1 MRNPKRSDPMNH
13 PSSISFTNL
22 YSRLA
27 PGLIVLLIG
36 LHVVL
41 LGAGAFCAPSSLDP
55 KPTHHSHPA
64 ESLSLLCSW
73 ACHVAQITSGAGSI
87 TQWAAP
93 FLPLLIWSLKPTL
106 TFSQPSPRHIFS
118 PRAPPFVF

>member
-1 MRNPKRSDPMNH
+1 MKH
-13 PSSISFTNL
+13 PSLATFTNL

-27 PGLIVLLIG
+27 SGLIVLLIG

-55 KPTHHSHPA
+55 NPTHHSHPA

-73 ACHVAQITSGAGSI
+73 ACHVAQIASGAGSI

-93 FLPLLIWSLKPTL
+93 FLPLLLWSLKPTF
-106 TFSQPSPRHIFS
+106 TFSQSSPVHIFS
-118 PRAPPFVF
+118 PRGPPVRFLVHG

>member
-1 MRNPKRSDPMNH
+1 MKH
-13 PSSISFTNL
+13 PSSIPLTNL

-41 LGAGAFCAPSSLDP
+41 LGAGAFCSSRSLDSN
-55 KPTHHSHPA
+55 PTHHSHPA
-64 ESLSLLCSW
+64 ESFSLLCSW
-73 ACHVAQITSGAGSI
+73 ACHVAQIASGAGSI

-93 FLPLLIWSLKPTL
+93 FLPILLWSLTPAFSFPR
-106 TFSQPSPRHIFS
+106 TFPVYIFS
-118 PRAPPFVF
+118 PRGPPVRLWLHG